1 MLFRILSLIL
11 AIGLLDLL
19 SWAYLRRLGNIPV
32 FRTLRKLHFP
42 ISLAFGLAFLA
53 YILLRGM
60 PGLDPKAYREWFVFT
75 GLMALIW
82 MPRLVFVTVSLVLHI
97 AGLFAGRAKTWKNA
111 SGYLCLGLAAAMF
124 VAVSW
129 GILVGKTHYVVK
141 DISLEHPGLS
151 PAWSGLRIAQFSDT
165 HLGSFGNPENVRKG
179 LRMLQ
184 STKPDLIVFTGDL
197 INTVA
202 EEAWP
207 YAEDFRSL
215 KAPLGKFAILGNH
228 DIGDYVKGDTIRPP
242 EENRRLLRAF
252 FQDAGFVLLE
262 DSAVPLVIDGDTLVL
277 AGVDNWGLP
286 PFRQEGDLAR
296 TLGFFPGAPTLLL
309 SHDPTHWEAE
319 VKQRP
324 EVLLTL
330 SGHTHGMQMGIRFGN
345 FQWSP
350 ASFKYPLWGGL
361 FSEND
366 SYLYVNTGFGFLGF
380 PARIGIRPE
389 ISLITLQSISGQ
401 SPQ

>member
-1 MLFRILSLIL
+1 MLTRILALIL
-11 AIGLLDLL
+11 AIGVLDLL
-19 SWAYLRRLGNIPV
+19 VWAYLRRPGDTPV
-32 FRTLRKLHFP
+32 FRKLRRLHFP
-42 ISLAFGLAFLA
+42 ISVATGLAFVSYL
-53 YILLRGM
+53 LLRGM
-60 PGLDPKAYREWFVFT
+60 PGLDPQAYREWFIFT

-82 MPRLVFVTVSLVLHI
+82 MPRLVFATFSVLLHLLSLI
-97 AGLFAGRAKTWKNA
+97 AGRGRQWKRA
-111 SGYLCLGLAAAMF
+111 TAFLALGLAGAMLG
-124 VAVSW
+124 AVSW
-129 GILVGKTHYVVK
+129 GILIGKSDYIVHY
-141 DISLEHPGLS
+141 IRLGHPGLP
-151 PAWSGLRIAQFSDT
+151 PAWNGLRIAQFSDT
-165 HLGSFGNPENVRKG
+165 HLGSFGHPENVRKG
-179 LRMLQ
+179 LRMMQ
-184 STKPDLIVFTGDL
+184 STEADLIVFTGDL

-215 KAPLGKFAILGNH
+215 RAPLGKFAILGNH

-242 EENRRLLRAF
+242 EENRRLLREF
-252 FQDAGFVLLE
+252 FRDAGFVLLE
-262 DSAVPLVIDGDTLVL
+262 DSAVSLVRDGDTLVV

-296 TLGFFPGAPTLLL
+296 ALGFFPGAPTLLL

-330 SGHTHGMQMGIRFGN
+330 SGHTHGMQMGMRFGN

-361 FSEND
+361 YSEND
-366 SYLYVNTGFGFLGF
+366 SYLFVNTGFGFLGF

-389 ISLITLQSISGQ
+389 ISLITLQSKNGQ